1 MGCNRANLISGDDV
15 GNQAQLTVLLRS
27 TERAHALK
35 KSKCPC
41 FATHTKSSQATG
53 TIVEHVAIELFVN
66 TQALRWVPELAV
78 CPGVGAA
85 N

>member
-1 MGCNRANLISGDDV
+1 
-15 GNQAQLTVLLRS
+15 
-27 TERAHALK
+27 LK
-35 KSKCPC
+35 KSKCPR

-53 TIVEHVAIELFVN
+53 AIVEHVTIELFVD
-66 TQALRWVPELAV
+66 TQALRWVPELTV

>member
-1 MGCNRANLISGDDV
+1 
-15 GNQAQLTVLLRS
+15 LLR
-27 TERAHALK
+27 TAERSHTLK
-35 KSKCPC
+35 KSKCPR

-53 TIVEHVAIELFVN
+53 AIVEHVTIELFVD